1 MLSETGCKMAE
12 DLQRFAA
19 ETAAFR

>member
-1 MLSETGCKMAE
+1 MLFETGCKMAE